1 VEGQKGCHGNP
12 PFEMVV
18 AKGYKFENVCRLTIC
33 APLHSY
39 HIIQLLEKQTPAH
52 KKRRKK
58 MEEKRYLKWYN
69 KVGYGSGDMAA
80 NCFYGII
87 SSFVMIYL
95 TDTVGLNSA
104 VIGSLILL
112 SKIFD
117 GVTDI
122 FFGNLIDKTH
132 TKMGKARPWMLFSEI
147 GNAIVLVLLF
157 SIPAGIGQTAQ
168 YVYFFITYTLIN
180 AIFYTANNVAYSSL
194 TSLITKNPQERVQM
208 GSIRFMFSM
217 ATNIAVSYATMALV
231 GTFGG
236 GAAGWRGVAI
246 LYACI
251 ALVVNA
257 ISVFSVKELPEEEL
271 NEGTAQNVEV
281 GEKISFVES
290 MKLLFSNKY
299 FIIIAL
305 FYVALYFNTG
315 LTSIGTYYCTYVLG
329 SPSLLGS
336 FSMANMLPMIIGLV
350 FTPWIISRAGSMYK
364 VNLGGYL
371 ASLIFRVGFIVFG
384 YMSNVTMMLVCSAI
398 AALLT
403 SPTAGD
409 MNALISAS
417 AEYTLRTKGKHI
429 EGAMFSCA
437 SVGIKVGGGLASA
450 VTGFLL
456 SAGGYVAGAE
466 VQPASCISMLNF
478 MYLVLPLLL
487 ALLISFLLFQ
497 LKVEKANTDWDA
509 AHKTA

>member
-1 VEGQKGCHGNP
+1 MKE
-12 PFEMVV
+12 
-18 AKGYKFENVCRLTIC
+18 RIT
-33 APLHSY
+33 S
-39 HIIQLLEKQTPAH
+39 
-52 KKRRKK
+52 KRRKE

-104 VIGSLILL
+104 VIGTLILV

-147 GNAIVLVLLF
+147 GNAILLILLF
-157 SIPAGIGQTAQ
+157 SIPAGMGQTAQ

-180 AIFYTANNVAYSSL
+180 AVFYTANNVAYSSL
-194 TSLITKNPQERVQM
+194 TSLITRNPQERVQM

-217 ATNIAVSYATMALV
+217 GTNIAISYVTVSLV
-231 GTFGG
+231 TAFGG
-236 GAAGWRGVAI
+236 GSTGWRWVAI

-271 NEGTAQNVEV
+271 NAGTVSNVEV

-299 FIIIAL
+299 FVIIAL
-305 FYVALYFNTG
+305 YYIALYINTG
-315 LTSIGTYYCTYVLG
+315 LSSIGIYYCTYVLG
-329 SPSLLGS
+329 NPSLLGS
-336 FSMANMLPMIIGLV
+336 FSMANMLPMIVGLA
-350 FTPWIISRAGSMYK
+350 FTPWIIQKAGSMYK
-364 VNLGGYL
+364 VNLWGYV
-371 ASLIFRVGFIVFG
+371 SSIIFRVGFIVFG
-384 YMSNVTMMLVCSAI
+384 YMGNVTMMLVCSAI

-450 VTGFLL
+450 LTGFLL
-456 SAGGYVAGAE
+456 SAGGYVNGAE

-478 MYLVLPLLL
+478 MYLVLPLILGVISMVLL
-487 ALLISFLLFQ
+487 AM
-497 LKVEKANTDWDA
+497 LKVEKANADWDA
-509 AHKTA
+509 AHGKARA

>member
-1 VEGQKGCHGNP
+1 
-12 PFEMVV
+12 
-18 AKGYKFENVCRLTIC
+18 
-33 APLHSY
+33 
-39 HIIQLLEKQTPAH
+39 
-52 KKRRKK
+52 

-69 KVGYGSGDMAA
+69 KLGYGSGDMAA

-104 VIGSLILL
+104 VVGTLILF

-147 GNAIVLVLLF
+147 GNAIVLVMLF
-157 SIPAGIGQTAQ
+157 SIPAGISQTAQ
-168 YVYFFITYTLIN
+168 YAYFFITYTLIN
-180 AIFYTANNVAYSSL
+180 AIFYTANNVAYSAL
-194 TSLITKNPQERVQM
+194 TSLVTKNPQERVQM

-217 ATNIAVSYATMALV
+217 GTNIAISYATIALV
-231 GTFGG
+231 SAFGG
-236 GAAGWRGVAI
+236 GSTGWRSVAI

-271 NEGTAQNVEV
+271 NAGTVSNVEV

-299 FIIIAL
+299 FVIIAL
-305 FYVALYFNTG
+305 YYIALYINTG
-315 LTSIGTYYCTYVLG
+315 LSSIGTYYCTYVLG
-329 SPSLLGS
+329 NPSLLGS
-336 FSMANMLPMIIGLV
+336 FSMASMLPMIVGLA
-350 FTPWIISRAGSMYK
+350 FTPWIIKKAGSMYK
-364 VNLGGYL
+364 VNLWGYIS
-371 ASLIFRVGFIVFG
+371 SLVFRVGFIVFG
-384 YMSNVTMMLVCSAI
+384 YMGNISLMLVCSAI

-450 VTGFLL
+450 LTGFLL
-456 SAGGYVAGAE
+456 SAGGYINGAE

-478 MYLVLPLLL
+478 MYLVLPLILGVISMVLL
-487 ALLISFLLFQ
+487 AL
-497 LKVEKANTDWDA
+497 LKVEKANADWDA
-509 AHKTA
+509 SHGKVRG

>member
-1 VEGQKGCHGNP
+1 
-12 PFEMVV
+12 
-18 AKGYKFENVCRLTIC
+18 
-33 APLHSY
+33 
-39 HIIQLLEKQTPAH
+39 
-52 KKRRKK
+52 
-58 MEEKRYLKWYN
+58 
-69 KVGYGSGDMAA
+69 
-80 NCFYGII
+80 
-87 SSFVMIYL
+87 
-95 TDTVGLNSA
+95 
-104 VIGSLILL
+104 
-112 SKIFD
+112 
-117 GVTDI
+117 VTDI

-147 GNAIVLVLLF
+147 GNAIILVMLF
-157 SIPAGIGQTAQ
+157 SIPAGISQTAQ
-168 YVYFFITYTLIN
+168 YAYFFITYTLIN

-217 ATNIAVSYATMALV
+217 GTNIAISYVTVSLV
-231 GTFGG
+231 TAFGG
-236 GAAGWRGVAI
+236 GSTGWRWVAI

-271 NEGTAQNVEV
+271 NAGTVSNVEV

-299 FIIIAL
+299 FVIIAL
-305 FYVALYFNTG
+305 YYIALYINTG
-315 LTSIGTYYCTYVLG
+315 LSSIGIYYCTYVLG
-329 SPSLLGS
+329 NPSLLGS
-336 FSMANMLPMIIGLV
+336 FSMANMLPMIVGLA
-350 FTPWIISRAGSMYK
+350 FTPWIIQKAGSMYK
-364 VNLGGYL
+364 VNLWGYV
-371 ASLIFRVGFIVFG
+371 SSIIFRVGFIVFG
-384 YMSNVTMMLVCSAI
+384 YMGNVTMMLVCSAI

-450 VTGFLL
+450 LTGFLL
-456 SAGGYVAGAE
+456 SAGGYVNGAE

-478 MYLVLPLLL
+478 MYLVLPLILGVISMVLL
-487 ALLISFLLFQ
+487 AM
-497 LKVEKANTDWDA
+497 LKVEKANADWDA
-509 AHKTA
+509 AHGKARA